1 MNEADMYQV
10 TVACDTDGCDHS
22 FDMPWDAT
30 LMGIGPGGCMY
41 CGQCGLNNGFTV
53 TQDPAPGVLELMN
66 AKPYFCPLMKT
77 YWLKFKEGEQDLEI
91 RPNGHRGWN
100 TKNIYPG
107 RKITLSNG
115 YQVPG
120 RITRV
125 ISQTEVASHLQKA
138 GVAQWHIDAVISIYG
153 PRDRWLIATTREV

>member
-10 TVACDTDGCDHS
+10 TVACNTEACENS
-22 FDMPWDAT
+22 FDMAWDAT
-30 LMGIGPGGCMY
+30 MMGIGPDSGMS
-41 CGQCGLNNGFTV
+41 CGQCGEENGFTV
-53 TQDPAPGVLELMN
+53 THDPAPGVLELLN

-77 YWLKFKEGEQDLEI
+77 YWLKIKNGEQDLEI

-100 TKNIYPG
+100 TKIIYPG
-107 RKITLSNG
+107 RKITFSNG

-125 ISQTEVASHLQKA
+125 ISQTDIVSDLKKA
-138 GVAQWHIDAVISIYG
+138 GIAQWHIDAVNSIYG
-153 PRDRWLIATTREV
+153 PRNQWLVAKTREV